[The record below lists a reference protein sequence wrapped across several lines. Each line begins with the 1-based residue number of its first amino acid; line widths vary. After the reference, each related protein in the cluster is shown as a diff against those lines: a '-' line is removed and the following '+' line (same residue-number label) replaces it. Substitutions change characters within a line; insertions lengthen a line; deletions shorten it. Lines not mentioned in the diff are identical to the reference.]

1 MSVRTEAF
9 SLTND
14 DAMTQYGSGA
24 LWLPPT
30 CRHH

>member
-14 DAMTQYGSGA
+14 DVMTQDGSGA

-30 CRHH
+30 CSDH